1 VVLFARFDLVAV
13 LKRRFGF
20 MSRSLLCASGA
31 LTAAAVIVAIG
42 GCSHSKTA
50 PWVATVASA
59 TEGPPQATL
68 PDRPQINW
76 VDSPQMATSLA
87 QQFHLPI
94 LIFVTSDGCKYCRK
108 MEREVWSNADIITTV
123 ETGFIPLK
131 LNAQHNT
138 GFVAAQQ
145 IRAFPTTLLF
155 TEDATLITSATG
167 YLQPNQLAG
176 LLRSAQRPQVAAEK
190 VTQNR

>member
-1 VVLFARFDLVAV
+1 
-13 LKRRFGF
+13 

-31 LTAAAVIVAIG
+31 LTVAAVIIAIG

-50 PWVATVASA
+50 PWVATVPSA

-68 PDRPQINW
+68 QDRPQINW

-108 MEREVWSNADIITTV
+108 MEREVWSNADIISTV
-123 ETGFIPLK
+123 ETGFVPLK

-145 IRAFPTTLLF
+145 IHAFPTTLVL
-155 TEDATLITSATG
+155 TQDGRLVTSATG
-167 YLQPNQLAG
+167 CLPPNQLAS
-176 LLRSAQRPQVAAEK
+176 LLRSVQQPQSASER
-190 VTQNR
+190 VTQNQ